1 MSNDK
6 TNENSNNLI
15 QKTAFGEIKLINIE
29 QEMEDSYLDY
39 AMSVIVSRALPDVRD
54 GLKPVHRR
62 ILYAMH
68 EMGLTYQARYRKSA
82 AVVGEVLAKYH
93 PHGDLAVYDS
103 LARMTQDFAIRYP
116 LILGQG
122 NFGSVDG
129 DQPAAMRYTECKME
143 KISQE
148 MLLDI
153 EKNTVNFIPSYD
165 DTRKEPTVLPAKLP
179 NLLINGTMGIAVGMA
194 TNIPPHNLEEV
205 TDAVIFLIDHSDCT
219 VEDLNKFILGPD
231 FPTGAIIYDV
241 DGIRDAYTQ
250 GKGKVLMR
258 AKAEI
263 VEDKRGSF
271 QIIVSEIP
279 YQVNKASLVT
289 KIADLVKDKK
299 IKGISDIRDESD
311 KDGIRI
317 VIDLKKDTY
326 PKKILN
332 QLYQYTQMQETF
344 HINMLA
350 LVDGLKPQ
358 VLNLKDILQE
368 YLKHR
373 QTVIYKKTQ
382 FDLEKAKHRI
392 HILKGLKLA
401 LKQIDSII
409 NTIKQSQNRED
420 AQTKLEK
427 KFKLTEIQTTAI
439 LDMRLSTL
447 SKLEGEKIEIEYK
460 KLEKLIDKLS
470 KILKDPKKILV
481 IIKKELEELKKNYS
495 SERKTKIYKKKI
507 EGFEKEDLIP
517 NQKVI
522 ITITRGNYIK
532 RLPITTYRT
541 QKRGGKGVLGITTKE
556 EDLVE
561 HLLIANNH
569 DDILF
574 FTDSGKVFTTKA
586 YEIMLGSRRS
596 KGQAIVNLLQ
606 ISPDD
611 FITGVLNL
619 SKTASVKHLIM
630 ATEKGQ
636 IKKCRIANFGKIRK
650 SGLIAI
656 KLRQG
661 DFLKWVRPTTGEDHI
676 ILVSKLG
683 QAIKF
688 AEKNVRPMGRS
699 ARGIRGIRLR
709 PKDLVVGMNVV
720 SQKRL
725 IKDLAKDDEVLETE
739 DEGRKSISADLMVI
753 TENGYGKKT
762 ALRNYPIQARGGI
775 GLRTARV
782 REKTGP
788 IVQTKITE
796 NEDADIIIISKKG
809 KVIRT
814 SVKNVKRLGR
824 ATSGVRLMKLN
835 QADSVA
841 SVTLVEKELEEKKV
855 LRQDQDKKKKPT
867 KPMKAKKR
875 TAKKK
880 AAKKPVPKKPV
891 KKPEPKKPAFQ
902 KKTIITERP
911 RKTNEPNYWG
921 KDKTLWKKRK
931 IE

>member
-1 MSNDK
+1 MDNKNNNNNDK
-6 TNENSNNLI
+6 NLV
-15 QKTAFGEIKLINIE
+15 QKTAFGKIKLREIE

-68 EMGLTYQARYRKSA
+68 EMGLTYQAKYRKSA

-103 LARMTQDFAIRYP
+103 SVRMAQDFAIRYP

-122 NFGSVDG
+122 NFGSLDG
-129 DQPAAMRYTECKME
+129 DPPAAMRYTECKME

-148 MLLDI
+148 MLSGI
-153 EKNTVNFIPSYD
+153 EKNTVQFIDNYD
-165 DTRKEPTVLPAKLP
+165 GTRKEPTVLPAKLP

-194 TNIPPHNLEEV
+194 TNIPPHNLGEV
-205 TDAVIFLIDHSDCT
+205 SSAAIFLIDHPDCT
-219 VEDLNKFILGPD
+219 VEDLSKFILGPD

-263 VEDKRGSF
+263 VESKGGSF
-271 QIIVSEIP
+271 KIIISEIP

-311 KDGIRI
+311 RNGVR
-317 VIDLKKDTY
+317 VVVDLQKDTH

-332 QLYQYTQMQETF
+332 QLYQSTQMQETF

-350 LVDGLKPQ
+350 LVDGIRPKI
-358 VLNLKDILQE
+358 LNLKDILQE

-373 QTVIYKKTQ
+373 QTVIYRRTQ
-382 FDLEKAKHRI
+382 FDLEKAKHRV
-392 HILKGLKLA
+392 HILEGLKLA
-401 LKQIDSII
+401 LKQIDAII
-409 NTIKQSQNRED
+409 KTIKLSQNREE
-420 AQTKLEK
+420 AKVKLEK
-427 KFKLTEIQTTAI
+427 KYKLTEIQANAI

-447 SKLEGEKIEIEYK
+447 SKLESEKIEIEYK
-460 KLEKLIDKLS
+460 KLKKLIDKLS
-470 KILKDPKKILV
+470 KILKNPKKILN
-481 IIKKELEELKKNYS
+481 IIKKELEELKKNYP
-495 SERKTKIYKKKI
+495 SERRTKIYKKKI

-517 NQKVI
+517 NQRVI
-522 ITITRGNYIK
+522 ITITHGNYIK
-532 RLPITTYRT
+532 RLPITTYKT
-541 QKRGGKGVLGITTKE
+541 QKRGGKGVIGIITKE

-561 HLLIANNH
+561 HLLAANNH

-574 FTDSGKVFTTKA
+574 FTNSGKVFSIKA
-586 YEIMLGSRRS
+586 YEIMSGSRRS

-606 ISPDD
+606 ISSDD

-619 SKTASVKHLIM
+619 NKSTSIQYLLM

-636 IKKCRIANFGKIRK
+636 IKKCRISNFGKIRK

-656 KLRQG
+656 KLRPG

-676 ILVSKLG
+676 ILATKSG

-688 AEKNVRPMGRS
+688 AEKDIRPMGRS
-699 ARGIRGIRLR
+699 AGGVRGIRLR
-709 PKDLVVGMNVV
+709 PKDLVVGMDAV

-725 IKDLAKDDEVLETE
+725 LKDFTKDDEVPELE
-739 DEGRKSISADLMVI
+739 DVGRKSISADLMVV
-753 TENGYGKKT
+753 TGNGYGKKT
-762 ALRNYPIQARGGI
+762 ALRNYPIQSRGGI

-782 REKTGP
+782 TEKTGP
-788 IVQTKITE
+788 VVQMKITE
-796 NEDADIIIISKKG
+796 SEEADIIMISKKG

-814 SVKNVKRLGR
+814 SVKNVKRLNR

-835 QADSVA
+835 QANSVA
-841 SVTLVEKELEEKKV
+841 SVTLLEKEPGEKKV
-855 LRQDQDKKKKPT
+855 LRQAQDKKKKKPT
-867 KPMKAKKR
+867 KSTKAKK
-875 TAKKK
+875 
-880 AAKKPVPKKPV
+880 
-891 KKPEPKKPAFQ
+891 
-902 KKTIITERP
+902 
-911 RKTNEPNYWG
+911 
-921 KDKTLWKKRK
+921 
-931 IE
+931 